1 MDDRFEIVNQVVLG
15 LVCFRLKGSNN
26 LNQRLLSSINASGQL
41 HMVPASLD
49 GKFVI
54 RFCVCAQR
62 ATEDDME
69 SAYQIIS
76 HFAADL
82 LEILKI
88 DEKMRREEEEYQ
100 ARTVETQGEEQQV
113 REEDES
119 VDEVFVLDRKK
130 KMSLRYK
137 RSFFV
142 RMVSDPKLYN
152 HTKIVSRDS
161 ATRSTSDK
169 DTGNISDD
177 GVVSP
182 L

>member
-1 MDDRFEIVNQVVLG
+1 
-15 LVCFRLKGSNN
+15 
-26 LNQRLLSSINASGQL
+26 
-41 HMVPASLD
+41 MVPASLD
-49 GKFVI
+49 GRFVI

-69 SAYQIIS
+69 EAYQIIS

-88 DEKMRREEEEYQ
+88 DEKMRREEEEYVT
-100 ARTVETQGEEQQV
+100 RKSIEVKGEEQQV

-152 HTKIVSRDS
+152 PKIVTRDS

-169 DTGNISDD
+169 DAGNMSDD

>member
-1 MDDRFEIVNQVVLG
+1 MLG

-26 LNQRLLSSINASGQL
+26 LNQRLLSAINASGKL
-41 HMVPASLD
+41 HMVPASLSD
-49 GKFVI
+49 KFVI

-62 ATEDDME
+62 ATEADIHA
-69 SAYQIIS
+69 AYQVICR
-76 HFAADL
+76 FASDL
-82 LEILKI
+82 YEILKI
-88 DEKMRREEEEYQ
+88 DEKARREEEEYNRAQ
-100 ARTVETQGEEQQV
+100 ARQPEAGVQA

-152 HTKIVSRDS
+152 PKIVKASG
-161 ATRSTSDK
+161 TRSISDK
-169 DTGNISDD
+169 DSDLD
-177 GVVSP
+177 SEDQGVVTP

>member
-1 MDDRFEIVNQVVLG
+1 MGQVVLA
-15 LVCFRLKGSNN
+15 LVCFRLKGSNK
-26 LNQRLLSSINASGQL
+26 LNQRLLSAINASGKL
-41 HMVPASLD
+41 HMVPASLSD
-49 GKFVI
+49 RFVI

-62 ATEDDME
+62 ATEIDVQT
-69 SAYQIIS
+69 AYQIIS
-76 HFAADL
+76 HFASDL
-82 LEILKI
+82 QEILKI
-88 DEKMRREEEEYQ
+88 DEKARQEEDEY
-100 ARTVETQGEEQQV
+100 TQSLRSEVRAEV

-152 HTKIVSRDS
+152 PKIVRASG
-161 ATRSTSDK
+161 TRSTSDK
-169 DTGNISDD
+169 DSECEPNDED
-177 GVVSP
+177 VVTP

>member
-1 MDDRFEIVNQVVLG
+1 
-15 LVCFRLKGSNN
+15 
-26 LNQRLLSSINASGQL
+26 
-41 HMVPASLD
+41 MVPASLSD
-49 GKFVI
+49 RFVI

-62 ATEDDME
+62 ATESDIHT
-69 SAYQIIS
+69 AYQIIS
-76 HFAADL
+76 RFSSDL
-82 LEILKI
+82 YEILKI
-88 DEKMRREEEEYQ
+88 DEKARQEEEDYNKSVRKEVRIE
-100 ARTVETQGEEQQV
+100 A

-152 HTKIVSRDS
+152 PKIVKASG
-161 ATRSTSDK
+161 TRSVSDK
-169 DTGNISDD
+169 DSDGD
-177 GVVSP
+177 PNDDQAVVTP

>member
-1 MDDRFEIVNQVVLG
+1 MGQVVLG

-26 LNQRLLSSINASGQL
+26 LNQRLLSAINASGKL
-41 HMVPASLD
+41 HMVPASLSD
-49 GKFVI
+49 RFVI

-62 ATEDDME
+62 ATESDIHA
-69 SAYQIIS
+69 AYHIIS
-76 HFAADL
+76 RFASDL
-82 LEILKI
+82 YEILKI
-88 DEKMRREEEEYQ
+88 DEKARQEEEDYNQ
-100 ARTVETQGEEQQV
+100 RVKSETERNET

-152 HTKIVSRDS
+152 PKIVKASG
-161 ATRSTSDK
+161 TRSISDK
-169 DTGNISDD
+169 ESDGD
-177 GVVSP
+177 VNDDQAVVTP

>member
-1 MDDRFEIVNQVVLG
+1 MLA

-26 LNQRLLSSINASGQL
+26 LNQRLLSAINASGKL
-41 HMVPASLD
+41 HMVPASLSD
-49 GKFVI
+49 RFVI
-54 RFCVCAQR
+54 RFCVCAQH
-62 ATEDDME
+62 ATESDIHT
-69 SAYQIIS
+69 AYQIIS
-76 HFAADL
+76 RFASDL
-82 LEILKI
+82 YEILKI
-88 DEKMRREEEEYQ
+88 DEKARQEEEDY
-100 ARTVETQGEEQQV
+100 TQRVMNEVTTGA

-152 HTKIVSRDS
+152 PKIVRASG
-161 ATRSTSDK
+161 TRSISDK
-169 DTGNISDD
+169 ESDVD
-177 GVVSP
+177 PNDDQGVVTP